1 MIDLKNRICYNLKMS
16 EVRIIMKYF
25 TCKKCR
31 YTFCTDVECERCP
44 DCGKKDIRSATDG
57 EIQEYFKFR
66 EEFKDDK
73 ANY

>member
-1 MIDLKNRICYNLKMS
+1 
-16 EVRIIMKYF
+16 MKYF

-44 DCGKKDIRSATDG
+44 DCGKKDIRPATDG
-57 EIQEYFKFR
+57 VIQEYLKFR

>member
-1 MIDLKNRICYNLKMS
+1 
-16 EVRIIMKYF
+16 MKYF

-31 YTFCTDVECERCP
+31 YTFCMNVECEQCP
-44 DCGKKDIRSATDG
+44 DCGKKDVRPATES
-57 EIQEYFKFR
+57 EIQEYLKFR